1 MGFHNTRVKH
11 PPLTRITTVKK
22 IIRSYKHLEV
32 APDTN
37 LGIDRMRKYL
47 FVALFALATLS
58 STAMVSQ
65 PENIN
70 GVERVDN
77 REQASLRFY
86 EQLLEQFCLTHFKEC
101 FNATYKENS
110 LTGLTITKKSSDGS
124 VVYIKGRQSFS
135 GRFMNHN
142 DKDFEAKI
150 THKGGNRYEIWF
162 KKRVIYAARP
172 DSWESA
178 TRTITFSR

>member
-1 MGFHNTRVKH
+1 
-11 PPLTRITTVKK
+11 
-22 IIRSYKHLEV
+22 
-32 APDTN
+32 
-37 LGIDRMRKYL
+37 MRKFI
-47 FVALFALATLS
+47 FVALFALTIVS
-58 STAMVSQ
+58 STAMASQ
-65 PENIN
+65 PEGTI

-77 REQASLRFY
+77 PEQSSLRFY
-86 EQLLEQFCLTHFKEC
+86 EQLLEQFCNKHFKEC
-101 FNATYKENS
+101 FNATYKQNS
-110 LTGLTITKKSSDGS
+110 LTGLTITKSSSDGS
-124 VVYIKGRQSFS
+124 VVHIKGRQSFS

-150 THKGGNRYEIWF
+150 THKGGNRYEVWF